1 MMQMFTTTSR
11 LVRIRSRGQLTIPQD
26 LREALDLDEETGL
39 NVFRVGRVLLMTP
52 KRLQRGALASDV
64 EREMKREGVTL
75 EDLLKDLKD
84 QRKRYLAETY
94 PKD

>member
-1 MMQMFTTTSR
+1 MEEFSTTSR

-26 LREALDLDEETGL
+26 LREALNLDEESGL
-39 NVFRVGRVLLMTP
+39 NVFRVGKVLLMTP
-52 KRLQRGALASDV
+52 KRLQRASLASEV
-64 EREMKREGVTL
+64 EREMKREGLTL
-75 EDLLKDLKD
+75 EDLLKDLKG

>member
-1 MMQMFTTTSR
+1 MEEFTTSSR
-11 LVRIRSRGQLTIPQD
+11 LVRVRPRGQLTIPQD
-26 LREALDLDEETGL
+26 IREALDLDEETGL

-84 QRKRYLAETY
+84 QRKRY
-94 PKD
+94 

>member
-1 MMQMFTTTSR
+1 MQAFTTTSR

-39 NVFRVGRVLLMTP
+39 NVFRVGKVLLMTP

>member
-1 MMQMFTTTSR
+1 MQAFTTTSR
-11 LVRIRSRGQLTIPQD
+11 LVRVRSRGQLTIPQD
-26 LREALDLDEETGL
+26 LREVLGLDEETGL

>member
-1 MMQMFTTTSR
+1 MQTFTTTSR
-11 LVRIRSRGQLTIPQD
+11 LVRVRSRGQLTIPQD

>member
-1 MMQMFTTTSR
+1 MQTFTTTSR
-11 LVRIRSRGQLTIPQD
+11 LVRVRSRGQLTIPQD
-26 LREALDLDEETGL
+26 LREVLGLDEETGL

-75 EDLLKDLKD
+75 EDLLKDLKA

>member
-1 MMQMFTTTSR
+1 MEFSTTSR
-11 LVRIRSRGQLTIPQD
+11 LVRIRSRGQLTLPQD
-26 LREALDLDEETGL
+26 LREALNLDEESGL
-39 NVFRVGRVLLMTP
+39 NVFRVGKVLLMTP
-52 KRLQRGALASDV
+52 KRLQRASLASEV
-64 EREMKREGVTL
+64 EREMKREGLTL

>member
-1 MMQMFTTTSR
+1 MQTFTTTSR

-52 KRLQRGALASDV
+52 KRLQRGALASDA

-75 EDLLKDLKD
+75 EGLLKDLKD
-84 QRKRYLAETY
+84 QRKRY
-94 PKD
+94 

>member
-1 MMQMFTTTSR
+1 MQTFTTTSR

-39 NVFRVGRVLLMTP
+39 NVFRVGKVLLMTP

>member
-1 MMQMFTTTSR
+1 MQTFTTTSR
-11 LVRIRSRGQLTIPQD
+11 LVRVRSRGQLTIPQD
-26 LREALDLDEETGL
+26 LREVLGLDEETGL

-75 EDLLKDLKD
+75 EDLLKDLQD

>member
-1 MMQMFTTTSR
+1 MQAFTTTSR
-11 LVRIRSRGQLTIPQD
+11 LVRVRSRGQLTIPQE
-26 LREALDLDEETGL
+26 LREVLGLDEETGL

>member
-1 MMQMFTTTSR
+1 MQESNTTSR
-11 LVRIRSRGQLTIPQD
+11 LVRIRSRGQMTIPQD
-26 LREALDLDEETGL
+26 LREALNLDEETGL

-52 KRLQRGALASDV
+52 KRLQRAALASEV
-64 EREMKREGVTL
+64 EREMKREGLSLV
-75 EDLLKDLKD
+75 DLLKDLKN

>member
-1 MMQMFTTTSR
+1 MQTFTTTSR
-11 LVRIRSRGQLTIPQD
+11 LVRVRSRGQLTIPQD

-84 QRKRYLAETY
+84 QRKRY
-94 PKD
+94 

>member
-1 MMQMFTTTSR
+1 MQTYTTTSK

-26 LREALDLDEETGL
+26 LREALGLDEETGL

-75 EDLLKDLKD
+75 EDLLKDLKN

>member
-1 MMQMFTTTSR
+1 MQTFTTTSR

>member
-1 MMQMFTTTSR
+1 MEEFSTTSR
-11 LVRIRSRGQLTIPQD
+11 LVRIRSRGQLTLPQD
-26 LREALDLDEETGL
+26 LREALNLDEESGL
-39 NVFRVGRVLLMTP
+39 NVFRVGKVLLMTP
-52 KRLQRGALASDV
+52 KRLQRASLASEV
-64 EREMKREGVTL
+64 EREMKREGLTL